1 MRKFIVQRLVQLL
14 IVLVGISIITYSL
27 VYLSPSDPAEI
38 QLLSNDVIPT
48 EEALEALREEMG
60 LNDPFLVQYMNWL
73 TDLLLGDLGYSYHFH
88 DDVIHVFLEKLPLT
102 VLLASTA
109 FVIFIVGSLVLGM
122 LSAVY
127 QNRWIDYVIRLV
139 SFIGISVPGFWLGL
153 ILLYVFAVK
162 MNVLPVTYTG
172 EWHNVILPAVTLAC
186 PLIGK
191 YTRLIRAEV
200 LEQCRSDYVVGARMN
215 GTSSWHVMLQYV
227 LPNAIIN
234 LVPLIG
240 LSVAALLGGTVIV
253 ESIFSWNGIGKMALD
268 AVTYRDYNMLQA
280 YVLFMTIIYVV
291 INFIVDIAVRMLDP
305 RLARNEEL
313 A

>member
-1 MRKFIVQRLVQLL
+1 M
-14 IVLVGISIITYSL
+14 GISIITYGL

-38 QLLSNDVIPT
+38 QLLSNDITPS

-60 LNDPFLVQYMNWL
+60 LNDPFIVQYKNWL
-73 TDLLLGDLGYSYHFH
+73 TDLVSGDLGYSYHFH
-88 DDVIHVFLEKLPLT
+88 DDVIHVILEKLPSTL
-102 VLLASTA
+102 LLASSA
-109 FVIFIVGSLVLGM
+109 FIIFVVTSLGLGV

-127 QNRWIDYVIRLV
+127 QNRWIDYIIRFI
-139 SFIGISVPGFWLGL
+139 SFVGISIPGFWLGL

-172 EWHNVILPAVTLAC
+172 DWYNLILPAITLAC

-191 YTRLIRAEV
+191 YTRLIRSEV
-200 LEQCRSDYVVGARMN
+200 LDQYRSDYVIGARMN
-215 GTSSWHVMLQYV
+215 GTSNVLVMLQYI
-227 LPNAIIN
+227 LPNAVIN

-253 ESIFSWNGIGKMALD
+253 ETIFSWNGMGKMALE
-268 AVTYRDYNMLQA
+268 AITYRDYDTLQA
-280 YVLFMTIIYVV
+280 YVLFMTVIYVV
-291 INFIVDIAVRMLDP
+291 INFSVDIIVRMLDP
-305 RLARNEEL
+305 RLARNEEM